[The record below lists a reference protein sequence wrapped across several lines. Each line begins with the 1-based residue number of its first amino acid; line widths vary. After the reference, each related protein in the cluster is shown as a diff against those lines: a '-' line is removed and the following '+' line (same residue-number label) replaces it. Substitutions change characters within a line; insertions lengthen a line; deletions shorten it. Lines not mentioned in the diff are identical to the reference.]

1 MVKNSQDSRKY
12 DEFTNNLGKV
22 DIDFYKSQF
31 KIIQTHLTLLN
42 HLNKQKPSI
51 PRTLPWL
58 KSDSQPTK
66 ILREFNF
73 ASNPIE
79 DINKI
84 DWKQIQSI

>member
-42 HLNKQKPSI
+42 HLNKQKP
-51 PRTLPWL
+51 
-58 KSDSQPTK
+58 
-66 ILREFNF
+66 
-73 ASNPIE
+73 
-79 DINKI
+79 
-84 DWKQIQSI
+84 